1 MLGHLGSLHF
11 RKAPCVSSFF
21 LLFLHQPKLQPEN
34 SQQTCLEFQHGP
46 SLVLLLQACYFISFE
61 IVFSSVKWAYSNLP
75 QRLLGGLGGVKCIK
89 HLVQCPDTA
98 ERLNKLQLSYLLP
111 SGSGGGA
118 CLTRKCC
125 LFWGLGVPRSLVP
138 RSLVPKNTW
147 ALAPL

>member
-46 SLVLLLQACYFISFE
+46 SLVVLLQACSFISFE

-89 HLVQCPDTA
+89 HFVWCPDTA
-98 ERLNKLQLSYLLP
+98 ETQQAAAFIPLTIWFGRRGMLNEEVLP
-111 SGSGGGA
+111 ILGA
-118 CLTRKCC
+118 GRAKI
-125 LFWGLGVPRSLVP
+125 FSAKILGP
-138 RSLVPKNTW
+138 
-147 ALAPL
+147 